1 MLPRYLEKNWLFEI
15 NNNFKQEERRMAMM
29 ITDECIACGACEG
42 ECPVEAITEGDTQ
55 FEIDPDKCVEC
66 EGYFDEP
73 QCVSICPN
81 DAIQKA

>member
-1 MLPRYLEKNWLFEI
+1 
-15 NNNFKQEERRMAMM
+15 MAMR
-29 ITDECIACGACEG
+29 ITDECIACGACET
-42 ECPVEAITEGDTQ
+42 ECPVGAISEGDTI

-81 DAIQKA
+81 DAIEKA